1 MNILKSYTE
10 VYNAINQGHSADV
23 VFIDFQKAV
32 DSVPY
37 NELLIRLGG

>member
-10 VYNAINQGHSADV
+10 IYINQGHIADV
-23 VFIDFQKAV
+23 VFIDFQKAF